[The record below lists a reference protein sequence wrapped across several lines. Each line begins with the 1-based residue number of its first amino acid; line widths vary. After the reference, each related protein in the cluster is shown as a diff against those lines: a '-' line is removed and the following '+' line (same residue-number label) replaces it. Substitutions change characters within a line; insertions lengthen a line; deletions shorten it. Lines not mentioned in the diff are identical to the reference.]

1 MEEETKMHDMKRQ
14 IYETERWKTDRQ
26 CKRETDTGNTYVGTD
41 VYVYWERNNLV
52 WSYLTRVLH
61 T

>member
-26 CKRETDTGNTYVGTD
+26 AVQRHRQHVYRGKYMYIGRETRYA
-41 VYVYWERNNLV
+41 L
-52 WSYLTRVLH
+52 
-61 T
+61 